1 MTTAPTSERPGVAP
15 VDEPQPAPAP
25 REPLGRRFT
34 AHLASTGLSNLGD
47 GVLQLGAPLV
57 ALTLTRSPSQVA
69 LIGAFAWLPWL
80 VLGIA
85 GGVLVDRTDR
95 RRVRLAALAAR
106 AALLAAAAG
115 VAASGRLTMT
125 VLLAVVL
132 AYGVTEVVADLAGS
146 ALVPDLAPRS
156 RLQAAN
162 SRLMA
167 VEQVAN
173 AFLGAPLGA
182 LVLAAGTGWVFGVPA
197 GLAVAAAAATW
208 SIRGTYRARSS
219 TDRADAP
226 TGAVRRAW
234 SDVRDGLTFLWHH
247 PVQRPLLVSAG
258 LTNMANTAYFAV
270 FVLWMVGE
278 GSRVGL
284 TATQYAL
291 VVTVLAVGAVLGS
304 LVAEPLHRRL
314 KDARLLC
321 GAWTANAVLLL
332 VPVLVPQPF
341 VIAGA
346 VLLLGATNTV
356 GNVTSQSMRQ
366 RMVPRA
372 MLGRVAGAG
381 RTVAFGL
388 MPVGALLGG
397 AVAEHAGLPT
407 LFVGA
412 ALLALA
418 CTVGVALTVRQ
429 RTIDACELP
438 DDAR

>member
-15 VDEPQPAPAP
+15 ADEAPTAPPA
-25 REPLGRRFT
+25 REPLGRRFG

-57 ALTLTRSPSQVA
+57 ALTLTRSPAQVA

-162 SRLMA
+162 SRLLA

-208 SIRGTYRARSS
+208 SIRGTYRARAAA
-219 TDRADAP
+219 DADAP
-226 TGAVRRAW
+226 TGAARRAW
-234 SDVRDGLTFLWHH
+234 SDVRAGLTFLWHH
-247 PVQRPLLVSAG
+247 PVQRPLLISAG

-321 GAWTANAVLLL
+321 GAWTANALLLL